1 MTWLFK
7 EPTGGFQLFTISKKL
22 PGEEDINY
30 NLQRLDE
37 EEDKFDKC
45 FSIFEFD
52 RIDLVEDFSVNYVLQ
67 VQRQIL
73 GYIFAKQTLNKMKS
87 LSISCKNYP
96 K

>member
-1 MTWLFK
+1 MTLLFK

-30 NLQRLDE
+30 DLQRLDE

-67 VQRQIL
+67 VQLQEL
-73 GYIFAKQTLNKMKS
+73 VVS
-87 LSISCKNYP
+87 LSCKQSARQN
-96 K
+96 